1 MRLRGDT
8 GTGTGTGA
16 GTGTGDGPAAPE
28 GRERLFAGEYAAP
41 AAAFTALT
49 VLTGLSALAVVPT
62 LPAAARALDG
72 LWLYPL
78 VASAFVAAGL
88 VGGVIGGAWS
98 DRSGPG
104 RPLAAGLALAVT
116 TLVVSGTAGTVWQ
129 LAAGR
134 FLDGI
139 SAGMIVVSTNAAI
152 AQTFPDRLR
161 PRALALMSACW
172 VGPSLVGPPLAG
184 LVVSWWSWRW
194 VFLGL
199 AALTLLPGIAVIVL
213 LGRLPRRDA
222 VSGAE
227 GPGLVVALAVSVG
240 AGLGQYALSG
250 RSAVHLACGIAA
262 VAVLAAFVRRMV
274 PPGTWRAASGL
285 PATVLLNGLA
295 AGTFFTLEA
304 MVPLLLNL
312 DGSVPPAATGLAF
325 TGSAVA
331 WAASSWAQSRWL
343 AARPR
348 HVIVAAGAA
357 LLAVATGGAAVATAT
372 GLPAWIPAATL
383 VVAAVGMGM
392 TGPTLTVLS
401 LAHAPS
407 GRTGYA
413 GSAMQT
419 SQNLGQI
426 GILALGS
433 ALLGTAA
440 STGRFG
446 PALGVLV
453 VPSLAIV
460 ILAARA
466 RSARTS

>member
-1 MRLRGDT
+1 MRLRDGTDT
-8 GTGTGTGA
+8 GA
-16 GTGTGDGPAAPE
+16 AAPG

-41 AAAFTALT
+41 FAAFTALT
-49 VLTGLSALAVVPT
+49 VLTALSGLAVVPT
-62 LPAAARALDG
+62 LPVAVRALDG

-104 RPLAAGLALAVT
+104 RPLAAGLALAVA

-134 FLDGI
+134 FLDGVA
-139 SAGMIVVSTNAAI
+139 AGMIVVATNAAI

-161 PRALALMSACW
+161 PRALALLSAAW
-172 VGPSLVGPPLAG
+172 VGPSLIGPPLAG

-199 AALTLLPGIAVIVL
+199 AALMVLPGLAVIAS

-222 VSGAE
+222 PAGAE
-227 GPGLVVALAVSVG
+227 SPGLVVALAVSVG

-250 RSAVHLACGIAA
+250 RSAVHLACGMAA
-262 VAVLAAFVRRMV
+262 LLVLAAFVRRMV
-274 PPGTWRAASGL
+274 PPGTWRAAPGL

-295 AGTFFTLEA
+295 SGTFFTLEA

-312 DGSVPPAATGLAF
+312 DGSVAPAVAGLAF

-331 WAASSWAQSRWL
+331 WALSSWAQSRWL
-343 AARPR
+343 AGRPR
-348 HVIVAAGAA
+348 HLLVAGGAV
-357 LLAVATGGAAVATAT
+357 LLALATGGAAIATAT
-372 GLPAWIPAATL
+372 GLPAWIPASAL
-383 VVAAVGMGM
+383 VVAAVGMGA
-392 TGPTLTVLS
+392 TAPTLTVLS
-401 LAHAPS
+401 LGHAPS

-426 GILALGS
+426 GILALAS
-433 ALLGTAA
+433 ALLGTAVSAA
-440 STGRFG
+440 SAGSVARFG

-466 RSARTS
+466 RSTRAS

>member
-1 MRLRGDT
+1 VAVRLRDGGGSDT
-8 GTGTGTGA
+8 G
-16 GTGTGDGPAAPE
+16 AAAAE
-28 GRERLFAGEYAAP
+28 GRERLFTGEYAAP
-41 AAAFTALT
+41 TAAFTALT
-49 VLTGLSALAVVPT
+49 VLTALAGLAVFPT
-62 LPAAARALDG
+62 LPIAVRALDG

-88 VGGVIGGAWS
+88 VGGVVGGAWS

-104 RPLAAGLALAVT
+104 RPLTAGLALAVV

-134 FLDGI
+134 FLDGV
-139 SAGMIVVSTNAAI
+139 SAGMILVATNAAI
-152 AQTFPDRLR
+152 GQTFPDRLR
-161 PRALALMSACW
+161 PRVLALLSAAW
-172 VGPSLVGPPLAG
+172 VGPSLIGPPLAG

-199 AALTLLPGIAVIVL
+199 AALTLLPGLAVIVL
-213 LGRLPRRDA
+213 LGRLPRRGA
-222 VSGAE
+222 PAGAE

-250 RSAVHLACGIAA
+250 HDAVHLACGAAA
-262 VAVLAAFVRRMV
+262 VLVLAAFVRRMV

-285 PATVLLNGLA
+285 PATVLLAGLA
-295 AGTFFTLEA
+295 SGTFFTLEA
-304 MVPLLLNL
+304 MVPLMLNL
-312 DGSVPPAATGLAF
+312 DGRVPPAVAGLAF

-331 WAASSWAQSRWL
+331 WAISSWAQSRWL
-343 AARPR
+343 AERPR
-348 HVIVAAGAA
+348 HLLVAAGAL
-357 LLAVATGGAAVATAT
+357 LLALATGGAGIAAAA
-372 GLPAWIPAATL
+372 GLPAWIPASAL

-392 TGPTLTVLS
+392 TAPTLTVLS

-426 GILALGS
+426 AILALGS
-433 ALLGTAA
+433 ALLGTTVSTAA
-440 STGRFG
+440 STAGFG

-460 ILAARA
+460 MLARRA
-466 RSARTS
+466 RSARP

>member
-1 MRLRGDT
+1 MRLRDGI
-8 GTGTGTGA
+8 GTSGTSGGT
-16 GTGTGDGPAAPE
+16 AAP
-28 GRERLFAGEYAAP
+28 ERLFAGEYAAP
-41 AAAFTALT
+41 VAAFTALT
-49 VLTGLSALAVVPT
+49 VLTALSGLAVVPT
-62 LPAAARALDG
+62 LPIAVRALDG

-104 RPLAAGLALAVT
+104 RPLAAGLALAVA

-134 FLDGI
+134 FLDGV
-139 SAGMIVVSTNAAI
+139 SAGMIVVATNAAI
-152 AQTFPDRLR
+152 GQTFPDRLR
-161 PRALALMSACW
+161 PRALALLSAAW
-172 VGPSLVGPPLAG
+172 VGPSLAGPPLAG

-199 AALTLLPGIAVIVL
+199 AALMLLPGLAVIVL

-222 VSGAE
+222 TTGKAE
-227 GPGLVVALAVSVG
+227 GPGLIVALAVSVG

-262 VAVLAAFVRRMV
+262 LLVLAAFVRRML

-285 PATVLLNGLA
+285 PATVLMNGLA
-295 AGTFFTLEA
+295 SGTFFTLEA

-312 DGSVPPAATGLAF
+312 DGNVPPAVAGLAF

-331 WAASSWAQSRWL
+331 WAISSWAQSRYL
-343 AARPR
+343 ADHPR
-348 HVIVAAGAA
+348 HLLVAAGAV
-357 LLAVATGGAAVATAT
+357 LLAVATGGAAIATAA
-372 GLPAWIPAATL
+372 GLPAWIPASSL

-392 TGPTLTVLS
+392 TAPTLTVLS

-440 STGRFG
+440 SPGSSLTRFG

-453 VPSLAIV
+453 VPCAVIV
-460 ILAARA
+460 MLAARA
-466 RSARTS
+466 RSTRAS